1 MDARTHP
8 QPPATPAPSGA
19 VTTES
24 AHGHED
30 GSSRGVTFRVVA
42 LCLALAVAFGYI
54 IPIIDVKM
62 KNTFLGAQHFPPGAI
77 AVLLILLLV
86 VNPILKLLSRRGGF
100 SRNEILT
107 VYITC
112 LFSALVPGHGSEN
125 FFVTNLIGPF
135 YFAKTENKWL
145 DFLEQYL
152 PSWFSPALMDG
163 GKYQGAGYDAVQNW
177 YVGSGG
183 VVPWNMWIVP
193 LVAWG
198 VLIFVSYFML
208 ACLSVIVRA
217 QWSEREALAFPL
229 LRLPLEL
236 TEDVDRPDQY
246 GVIGRFF
253 RNPLTWIGAGIG
265 LFIQMLTGL
274 NLYFPDVPTFPL
286 AISGNFFSE
295 VPWNQ
300 AGWINIQVYPIMI
313 GITYLLTS
321 EVSFSLWF
329 FYWFIK
335 FQLVAAYYAGFMPD
349 ALPNMVGN
357 TGGAK
362 IFTGY
367 QHVGAYLG
375 YVAIVLWTGREHLKH
390 VARRAFAR
398 EKAGESEK
406 TEALSYPVAFWGFVL
421 SFIFIIGWSC
431 AAGMGPGAALA
442 LWLSYLVISI
452 ALTRLV
458 VEGGLLFVQQGW
470 TSLGTMAQLVG
481 SGTGT
486 LLPPQSIVPG
496 AFLQGSL
503 MTDMRAFLLPSF
515 VQGFKLA
522 HDRKIRMKPLLAL
535 IMAVVTITLV
545 MSMWM
550 NVRLGYESGGLALES
565 WFAQGG
571 AQQPATNANQ
581 LISGISDVRW
591 TNWIWLAVGAFMTYG
606 MMIARSRFLWFPL
619 HPLGFLMCLTYPIQR
634 LWFSTF
640 LGWMAKTLITRFGGS
655 DTYRKATPLFL
666 GLALGDI
673 VMMLVWLLIDAWQ
686 GRVGHQLMPG

>member
-1 MDARTHP
+1 
-8 QPPATPAPSGA
+8 
-19 VTTES
+19 
-24 AHGHED
+24 
-30 GSSRGVTFRVVA
+30 
-42 LCLALAVAFGYI
+42 
-54 IPIIDVKM
+54 
-62 KNTFLGAQHFPPGAI
+62 
-77 AVLLILLLV
+77 
-86 VNPILKLLSRRGGF
+86 LLSRRGGF

-112 LFSALVPGHGSEN
+112 LFSALVPGHGAEN
-125 FFVTNLIGPF
+125 FFVSNIIGPF
-135 YFAKTENKWL
+135 YFAKAENKWL
-145 DFLEQYL
+145 DFLEPYL

-177 YVGSGG
+177 YVGNGG
-183 VVPWNMWIVP
+183 AVPWGVWIVP

-198 VLIFVSYFML
+198 LLIFVSYFML
-208 ACLSVIVRA
+208 ACLSIMVRA

-236 TEDVDRPDQY
+236 TEDVDRTDQY

-253 RNPLTWIGAGIG
+253 RNPLTWIGVGVG
-265 LFIQMLTGL
+265 VFIQMLTGL
-274 NLYFPDVPTFPL
+274 HLYFPDVPNFPL
-286 AISGNFFSE
+286 EISGNFFSE

-300 AGWINIQVYPIMI
+300 MGWVNIQVYPLMI

-335 FQLVAAYYAGFMPD
+335 FQLVAAYYAGFMP
-349 ALPNMVGN
+349 ATLPNVVGHV
-357 TGGAK
+357 GGAK
-362 IFTGY
+362 TFTGY
-367 QHVGAYLG
+367 QQIGAYIG

-398 EKAGESEK
+398 EKAGEAEK
-406 TEALSYPVAFWGFVL
+406 SEALSYPVAFWGFVL
-421 SFIFIIGWSC
+421 SFLFIIGWSC
-431 AAGMGPGAALA
+431 AAGMGPGVALA

-452 ALTRLV
+452 ALTRLI

-470 TSLGTMAQLVG
+470 TPLGAMAQIVN
-481 SGTGT
+481 SGPGT
-486 LLPPQSIVPG
+486 LLPAQSIVPG
-496 AFLQGSL
+496 AFLQGSM

-535 IMAVVTITLV
+535 IMAVITITLV

-550 NVRLGYESGGLALES
+550 NVKLGYENSGLALEG

-571 AQQPATNANQ
+571 AQQPATNAQQ
-581 LISGISDVRW
+581 LINGVSDVSW
-591 TNWIWLAVGAFMTYG
+591 TNSIWLGIGALLTYG
-606 MMIARSRFLWFPL
+606 MMVARTRFLWFPL

-640 LGWMAKTLITRFGGS
+640 LGWMAKILITRFGGS

-666 GLALGDI
+666 GLALGDV
-673 VMMLVWLLIDAWQ
+673 VMMLVWLVVDAFF
-686 GRVGHQLMPG
+686 GRTGHQLMPG